1 MKKHYAILFL
11 LFATFGF
18 SQTKEIDSLTI
29 QLAFQN
35 QDSSKVVTSIQLIK
49 ALYHNN
55 DFDKAAQYIK
65 ETERLASN
73 LNHDSGLAEI
83 MYFKALIYTQ
93 QEDYINAINTYK
105 TSKQFFGSLNDTLG
119 IAKVNSKIG
128 IIEIERGNYKN
139 GLQYALSAI
148 QELEKRNL
156 KYELRS
162 TYKNLAKAYYNIKA
176 NDKAIEYYIKNL
188 RLEEE
193 LNDNDGKFNAYNKLA
208 ELYSNNKENRKAIE
222 YYEKAL
228 RIPFENR
235 DSIRGEI
242 LPKLGGE
249 YLQFKDYTKATSLL
263 IEGLQLN
270 RRQNN
275 RHGLL
280 LTLNNLGAL
289 NYELRNFRTSEA
301 QLLEANSLALAID
314 DKDALLTNYK
324 NLKTLDSTLN
334 KFNRAFIWQQRYY
347 DLKAELVPKAKSN
360 LDNFQDSDLNVNSL
374 LETKPIETK
383 PIEDDTS
390 YNESIFTSKN
400 LKYVL
405 YGLIALLIFIMLF
418 LVISYSK
425 KSSTQKNIQEL
436 EEKNKKLE
444 LQNEAVIEQTKHL
457 EDINKVK
464 DKLFSIVSHDLKDS
478 LTSINGFIDLLKD
491 GTLSRQEFEKLIP
504 ELSENASNASLL
516 LFNLLNWSK
525 SQMQSL
531 EPNPSL
537 FDVQEVFEEKLKL
550 LDQRFTAK
558 NINIVDHTL
567 RDFVYA
573 DKSMLE
579 IIVQNLLTN
588 ALKFT
593 RPGGTIT
600 VSNHI
605 SNGNSI
611 ISISDTGV
619 GIPKENLDKLFKA
632 NTLTTVGTKNEK
644 GTGLGL
650 SICKELT
657 ELNNGKIWVESTL
670 NVGSTFYVQLP
681 KTKPNN

>member
-11 LFATFGF
+11 LLASFGF

-35 QDSSKVVTSIQLIK
+35 QDSSKVNTSLYLVK
-49 ALYHNN
+49 ALYNN
-55 DFDKAAQYIK
+55 NNYDKALKFIN
-65 ETERLASN
+65 ETEKLSTD
-73 LNHDSGLAEI
+73 LNYNYGLAEG
-83 MYFKALIYTQ
+83 MYYKALIYTHKK
-93 QEDYINAINTYK
+93 DYINAINTYK
-105 TSKQFFGSLNDTLG
+105 TSKQLFELLRDTLG
-119 IAKVNSKIG
+119 IAKINSKLG
-128 IIEIERGNYKN
+128 IIEIERGNYKE
-139 GLQYALSAI
+139 GLKYAHSAI
-148 QELEKRNL
+148 KELEERNL
-156 KYELRS
+156 QNELRV
-162 TYKNLAKAYYNIKA
+162 TYQNLANAYYNIGA
-176 NDKAIEYYIKNL
+176 FQKAIEYYSKNL
-188 RLEEE
+188 TLEEE
-193 LNDNDGKFNAYNKLA
+193 LNSNVGKFTAYNKLA
-208 ELYSNNKENRKAIE
+208 ESYSMQKENRKAID

-228 RIPFENR
+228 SLPFSHT
-235 DSIRGEI
+235 DSIRSEI
-242 LPKLGGE
+242 LPKLGSE
-249 YLQFKDYTKATSLL
+249 YLQFKDYNKATSLL

-270 RRQNN
+270 RAQNN
-275 RHGLL
+275 SHGLL
-280 LTLNNLGAL
+280 LTLNSLGTL
-289 NYELRNFRTSEA
+289 NFQLRNFKTAEA
-301 QLLEANSLALAID
+301 QLLEANAIAEKLQD
-314 DKDALLTNYK
+314 NEALLANYK
-324 NLKTLDSTLN
+324 SLKTLDSTLN
-334 KFNRAFIWQQRYY
+334 RFNSAYVWQRKYY
-347 DLKAELVPKAKSN
+347 DLKTKLIPVKTSVDEA
-360 LDNFQDSDLNVNSL
+360 L
-374 LETKPIETK
+374 LETEIGTEQLVETIPQETK
-383 PIEDDTS
+383 PAKAETS
-390 YNESIFTSKN
+390 QKSNFLNSEN
-400 LKYVL
+400 LKILFYVL
-405 YGLIALLIFIMLF
+405 ISI
-418 LVISYSK
+418 LVIIMFIIVFGFSK
-425 KSSTQKNIQEL
+425 KNATLKQLQDL
-436 EEKNKKLE
+436 EDENKKLE
-444 LQNEAVIEQTKHL
+444 LQNEAIIEQTKHL
-457 EDINKVK
+457 EDVNKVK

-491 GTLSRQEFEKLIP
+491 GSLSQQEFEKLIP

-573 DKSMLE
+573 DRSMLE

-611 ISISDTGV
+611 LGVSDTGV

-632 NTLTTVGTKNEK
+632 NSLTTIGTKNEK

-657 ELNNGKIWVESTL
+657 ELNKGKIWVESTL
-670 NVGSTFYVQLP
+670 NVGT
-681 KTKPNN
+681 T

>member
-35 QDSSKVVTSIQLIK
+35 QDSSKVSTSIQLIK

-55 DFDKAAQYIK
+55 DFTKASQYIK
-65 ETERLASN
+65 ETERLAGD
-73 LNHDSGLAEI
+73 LNYTSGLAEI
-83 MYFKALIYTQ
+83 MYYKALVYTQ
-93 QEDYINAINTYK
+93 NEDYINAINTYK
-105 TSKQFFGSLNDTLG
+105 TSKQLFGSLNDTLG
-119 IAKVNSKIG
+119 IAKINSKIG
-128 IIEIERGNYKN
+128 IIEIERGNYKS

-148 QELEKRNL
+148 QELERRNL

-176 NDKAIEYYIKNL
+176 SDKAIEYYIKNL

-193 LNDNDGKFNAYNKLA
+193 LNNDDGKYNAYNKLA

-228 RIPFENR
+228 QIPYENR

-270 RRQNN
+270 RSQNN

-280 LTLNNLGAL
+280 LTLNNLGEL
-289 NYELRNFRTSEA
+289 NYQLRNFRTSEA
-301 QLLEANSLALAID
+301 QLLEANALAQALD

-347 DLKAELVPKAKSN
+347 DLKSELAPKAKSN
-360 LDNFQDSDLNVNSL
+360 LDGFQENNLDVNSL
-374 LETKPIETK
+374 LETKPIDTK
-383 PIEDDTS
+383 PVAIDSTDKST
-390 YNESIFTSKN
+390 IFTSKN
-400 LKYVL
+400 LKYLL
-405 YGLIALLIFIMLF
+405 YGLIALLVIIMFI

-425 KSSTQKNIQEL
+425 KSSSQRYTNEL

-444 LQNEAVIEQTKHL
+444 LQNEAVLEQTKHL
-457 EDINKVK
+457 EDVNKVK

-550 LDQRFTAK
+550 LDQRFNAK
-558 NINIVDHTL
+558 NINLVDHTL